1 MRKIVI
7 TSIALI
13 LTGVSSQSFARS
25 CWVND
30 AAWIRGHENA
40 RTKLKERVDQAG
52 RSITEQSTKNTE
64 AIMSALKVVTQ
75 QKEVDGQRQATM
87 TQKAQ
92 EAETSVYVEQNKNEA
107 ILDAQERFSKRGLSV
122 DPCGSAAM
130 ISTALGKIEAE
141 GDASVVSS
149 TDVAPG
155 NASDISEV
163 IKKRIQGTN
172 ANNLKV
178 QTFLTGS
185 DADAAMFLSNAAGMP
200 LPKRIKTSSKVDNE
214 FNFIKARRAE
224 ALRSAA
230 LTSMEEVRNAYKA
243 GGAIE
248 GYDQFINQY
257 GGGSGYDAWQKEL
270 ATKNERGLMQEY
282 AKLRSISLRLKQA
295 STKGEARI
303 AAVLGV
309 LLAGE
314 TGVQ

>member
-1 MRKIVI
+1 M
-7 TSIALI
+7 
-13 LTGVSSQSFARS
+13 
-25 CWVND
+25 
-30 AAWIRGHENA
+30 
-40 RTKLKERVDQAG
+40 AG
-52 RSITEQSTKNTE
+52 RNITAQDTQNTE
-64 AIMSALKVVTQ
+64 AILSALKVITQ
-75 QKEVDGQRQATM
+75 QTEVDGQRQATM
-87 TQKAQ
+87 TQKSQ

-107 ILDAQERFSKRGLSV
+107 ILAVQERFSKRGLSV

-130 ISTALGKIEAE
+130 ISTALGKIEAD
-141 GDASVVSS
+141 GDTSVASS

-155 NASDISEV
+155 NADDINAV
-163 IKKRIQGTN
+163 FKKRVQNTN
-172 ANNLKV
+172 PNNLLI

-185 DADAAMFLSNAAGMP
+185 DADAAIFLSNAAGLP
-200 LPKRIKTSSKVDNE
+200 LPKQIKTSNKVDNE
-214 FNFIKARRAE
+214 LNFIKSRRAE

-230 LTSMEEVRNAYKA
+230 LTSMEEVRNAYKE

-248 GYDQFINQY
+248 GYDSFINQY

-282 AKLRSISLRLKQA
+282 AKLRAISLRLEQA

-314 TGVQ
+314 TGIQ